1 MFAFRAVTTKT
12 GVALL
17 AADEEEFE

>member
-1 MFAFRAVTTKT
+1 MFAFRAETTKT